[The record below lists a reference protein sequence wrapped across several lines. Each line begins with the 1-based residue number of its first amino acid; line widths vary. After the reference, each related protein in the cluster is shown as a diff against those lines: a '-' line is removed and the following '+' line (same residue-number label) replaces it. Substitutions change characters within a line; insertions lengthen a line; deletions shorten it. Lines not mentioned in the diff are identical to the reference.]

1 MVNVLHQH
9 KRQCFIAEIN
19 PKESKT
25 TKFSTK
31 ISTVF
36 RMGTYL

>member
-1 MVNVLHQH
+1 MSYINIKDML
-9 KRQCFIAEIN
+9 IAEIN
-19 PKESKT
+19 PKDRKS
-25 TKFSTK
+25 TKISTK